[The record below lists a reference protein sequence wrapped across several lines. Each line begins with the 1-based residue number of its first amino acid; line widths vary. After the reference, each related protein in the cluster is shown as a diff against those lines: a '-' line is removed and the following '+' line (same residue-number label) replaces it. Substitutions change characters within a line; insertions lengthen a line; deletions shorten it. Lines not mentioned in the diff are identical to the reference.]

1 MINSRDIDELTPRVA
16 AKCREF
22 VAHCAADGTPVLI
35 TSTYR
40 DNESQNELYAKG
52 RTTPGPKITNVQGGH
67 SFHQYRVAFDFV
79 PLNEFAIP
87 QWSTKELWD
96 KCGLIGEACGLEWG
110 GNWKTF
116 VDRPHM
122 QYTGGRPLAD
132 YLAGLVEP

>member
-1 MINSRDIDELTPRVA
+1 MINSRKIDDLLPRVA
-16 AKCREF
+16 ARAREF
-22 VAHCAADGTPVLI
+22 VDRCAVAGVPVLI

-79 PLNEFAIP
+79 PVNDFSIP
-87 QWSTKELWD
+87 QWSTKALWD

-110 GNWKTF
+110 GRWKSF

-122 QYTGGRPLAD
+122 QYTGGRTIAE